1 VAFFV
6 TRSSK
11 MKQPIGV
18 FDSGVGGL
26 SVWKEIA
33 ALLPNED
40 IIYYADN
47 ANCPYGPKSQK
58 EVVDLSDAIVKFFV
72 SKGVKLVVVA
82 CNTATAAAIDYLRAS
97 YNLPFVG
104 MEPAVK
110 PAAILTKTK
119 CVGILATA
127 GTLGGRL
134 FRATTERYASDIKV
148 VKQVGTGLVELVE
161 NGEQYSP
168 KAEEL
173 LKKYVQPM
181 IKKGADHIVLG
192 CTHYPFFRPLVDRI
206 AGEGVTIIDPA
217 PAIAR
222 RVNDIL
228 EDQHLKASDTDA
240 PKYYFYSSGTSSTM
254 KTLLEEVLH
263 VDTAKV
269 ALEENFTL

>member
-6 TRSSK
+6 TRSIK

-33 ALLPNED
+33 ALLPHED
-40 IIYYADN
+40 IVYFADN

-58 EVVDLSDAIVKFFV
+58 EVIALSDAIVRFFI
-72 SKGVKLVVVA
+72 SKDVKLVVVA

-97 YNLPFVG
+97 YELPFVG

-127 GTLGGRL
+127 GTLGGKL
-134 FRATTERYASDIKV
+134 FKATTERYASDIKV
-148 VKQVGTGLVELVE
+148 VKQVGSGLVELVE
-161 NGEQYSP
+161 SGNQYGE

-173 LKKYVQPM
+173 LEKYVLPM

-228 EDQHLKASDTDA
+228 EDRHLKVLDDDA
-240 PKYYFYSSGTSSTM
+240 PKYHFYSSGTSSTM

-263 VDTAKV
+263 VDTTGV
-269 ALEENFTL
+269 VLEENVVL

>member
-1 VAFFV
+1 
-6 TRSSK
+6 

-40 IIYYADN
+40 IVYFADN

-58 EVVDLSDAIVKFFV
+58 EVIELSETIVKFFI
-72 SKGVKLVVVA
+72 SKNVKLIVVA
-82 CNTATAAAIDYLRAS
+82 CNTATAAAIDYLRAN
-97 YNLPFVG
+97 YELPFVG

-127 GTLGGRL
+127 GTLGGKL
-134 FRATTERYASDIKV
+134 FKATTERYASDIKV

-161 NGEQYSP
+161 SGDQYSK

-173 LKKYVQPM
+173 LEKYVLPM

-192 CTHYPFFRPLVDRI
+192 CTHYPFFRPLVDKI
-206 AGEGVTIIDPA
+206 AGEDVTIIDPA

-228 EDQHLKASDTDA
+228 EDQHLKALDDDA
-240 PKYYFYSSGTSSTM
+240 PKYHFYSSGASSTM
-254 KTLLEEVLH
+254 KSLLEDVLH
-263 VDTAKV
+263 VDTTKVVLAENV
-269 ALEENFTL
+269 AL

>member
-1 VAFFV
+1 
-6 TRSSK
+6 

-33 ALLPNED
+33 ALLPHED
-40 IIYYADN
+40 IIYFADN
-47 ANCPYGPKSQK
+47 ANCPYGPKSK
-58 EVVDLSDAIVKFFV
+58 EEVIELSTAIVKFFI
-72 SKGVKLVVVA
+72 SQNVKLVVVA
-82 CNTATAAAIDYLRAS
+82 CNTATAAAIEHLRRS
-97 YNLPFVG
+97 YELPFVG

-127 GTLGGRL
+127 GTLGGKL
-134 FRATTERYASDIKV
+134 FKATTERYASDIRV

-161 NGEQYSP
+161 RGEQYSS

-173 LKKYVQPM
+173 LRKYVQPM
-181 IKKGADHIVLG
+181 VKKGADHIVLG

-217 PAIAR
+217 PAVAR
-222 RVNDIL
+222 RVKDIL
-228 EDQHLKASDTDA
+228 EDQHLISDDA
-240 PKYYFYSSGTSSTM
+240 DTPKYCFYSSGTSSTM
-254 KTLLEEVLH
+254 VNLLVEALH
-263 VDTAKV
+263 VDV
-269 ALEENFTL
+269 NSALVEENWSL